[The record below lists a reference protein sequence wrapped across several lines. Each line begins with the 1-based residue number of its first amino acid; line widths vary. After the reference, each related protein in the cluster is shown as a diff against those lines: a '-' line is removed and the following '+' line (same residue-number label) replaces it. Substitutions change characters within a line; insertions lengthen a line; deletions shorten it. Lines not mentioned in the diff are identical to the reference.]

1 MHRSRAV
8 SIAERTEFRGTESVP
23 KSDKMSAAPRS
34 RQTSRLVAGGLLI
47 VIFAMVAVSGLGRA
61 NAQFCEDG
69 HWIDAVLDDGRLI
82 RLEDGSLWQVDR
94 MTPSHHLFGCPFRT
108 SLFVA
113 TDLSTKTTT
122 KLFAPV
128 DYGEDRVKEA
138 QGSQARF
145 RCIQFADAAS
155 GVAGTT
161 ATSSAQRIR
170 IRADGRGCDVAPP
183 ARSRVN

>member
-1 MHRSRAV
+1 
-8 SIAERTEFRGTESVP
+8 VP

-94 MTPSHHLFGCPFRT
+94 IDT
-108 SLFVA
+108 
-113 TDLSTKTTT
+113 
-122 KLFAPV
+122 
-128 DYGEDRVKEA
+128 
-138 QGSQARF
+138 
-145 RCIQFADAAS
+145 I
-155 GVAGTT
+155 
-161 ATSSAQRIR
+161 TSSLWLPVSNIIVCGNRLINEDDNEAV
-170 IRADGRGCDVAPP
+170 RAR
-183 ARSRVN
+183 RLR